1 MIKIFFANVGM
12 IFLIFLSV
20 GFFKMEEYL
29 LGLLSVIFIF
39 ICLYVYLFI
48 MLSAIEDLK
57 KEKIYK
63 ILKKIDTSLFK
74 KIHIFLLFTKDEKE
88 IIDSL
93 PIIEKINQKDPEW
106 FIRNVS
112 NKIKIKDELLSNKQF
127 INYLR
132 NFSKETVYKYF
143 KEDIE
148 NLKYQVPSNYNKN
161 YDYFKE
167 LVKEKKYTKEEVK
180 IINI

>member
-1 MIKIFFANVGM
+1 MKNIPLV
-12 IFLIFLSV
+12 FLSAMFNCFY
-20 GFFKMEEYL
+20 FFFYFFLMS
-29 LGLLSVIFIF
+29 SVID
-39 ICLYVYLFI
+39 
-48 MLSAIEDLK
+48 DLK

-63 ILKKIDTSLFK
+63 ILRKIDTSLFK

-112 NKIKIKDELLSNKQF
+112 KKIKIKDEFLSNKQF